1 MATKGRL
8 AFAALMLAGAS
19 IFMTMGGTEAASLK
33 LTNRLAVDCTL
44 KAPNLSIPMKAKSMQ
59 DATIDDAV
67 GDNLTVV
74 CKKSGLDKDE
84 TKCKLLTG
92 GPGGSG
98 QIADKAYPFKYVNEI
113 HVFAQIG
120 QWLVCSS
127 I

>member
-8 AFAALMLAGAS
+8 AVVAFVLATAS
-19 IFMTMGGTEAASLK
+19 VIATMGGADAANVK
-33 LTNRLAVDCTL
+33 LTNRLSVDCTL
-44 KAPNLSIPMKAKSMQ
+44 EAPNLSIAMEAKSTQ
-59 DATIDDAV
+59 AATIDDAI
-67 GDNLTVV
+67 GDNLKAV

-84 TKCKLLTG
+84 ATCKLLIG
-92 GPGGSG
+92 GTGGSG
-98 QIADKAYPFKYVNEI
+98 QIADKAYPFKYVKEI

>member
-1 MATKGRL
+1 MATIGRL
-8 AFAALMLAGAS
+8 AVAAFMLAAAS
-19 IFMTMGGTEAASLK
+19 ITMTMGGADAANVK

-44 KAPNLSIPMKAKSMQ
+44 EAPNLSIPMKAKTTQ
-59 DATIDDAV
+59 TATIDDAV
-67 GDNLTVV
+67 GDNLTAV
-74 CKKSGLDKDE
+74 CKKSGLDKDKA
-84 TKCKLLTG
+84 KCKLLTG

>member
-8 AFAALMLAGAS
+8 AVAAFVLATAS
-19 IFMTMGGTEAASLK
+19 IFMTMGGTEAANVK

-44 KAPNLSIPMKAKSMQ
+44 EAPNLSIPMKAKSTQ

-67 GDNLTVV
+67 GDNLTAV
-74 CKKSGLDKDE
+74 CKKSGLDKDQA
-84 TKCKLLTG
+84 KCKLLTG

>member
-8 AFAALMLAGAS
+8 AVAVFLLATTS
-19 IFMTMGGTEAASLK
+19 VVMTMGGAEAARVTLI
-33 LTNRLAVDCTL
+33 NRLAVDCTL
-44 KAPNLSIPMKAKSMQ
+44 EAPNLSIAMKAKSTQ
-59 DATIDDAV
+59 AATIDDGF
-67 GDNLTVV
+67 GDDLKAV

-84 TKCKLLTG
+84 VKCKLLTG

>member
-1 MATKGRL
+1 MSTMGRL
-8 AFAALMLAGAS
+8 AIAAFVLATTAV
-19 IFMTMGGTEAASLK
+19 IMAMGGAEAANVK
-33 LTNRLAVDCTL
+33 LTNRLAVNCTL
-44 KAPNLSIPMKAKSMQ
+44 EAPNLSIPMNAKSTQ
-59 DATIDDAV
+59 VATIDDAV
-67 GDNLTVV
+67 GDNLKAV